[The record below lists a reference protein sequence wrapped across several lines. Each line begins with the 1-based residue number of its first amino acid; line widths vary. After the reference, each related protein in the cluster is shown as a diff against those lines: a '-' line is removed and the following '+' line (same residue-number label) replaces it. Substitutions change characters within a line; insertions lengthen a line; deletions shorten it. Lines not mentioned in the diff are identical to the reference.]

1 MENIALHKMQQ
12 DMRISRYDGEPQA
25 NYVGRIIY
33 SALCHWMR
41 YIVMDETTQRYDI
54 KGKAYVLGRMKELLS
69 IMAESFP
76 VSKRWLFGNLS
87 NPDDCDELIRTLRDK
102 MLVAGELFEVD
113 ETLNIGLP
121 MYTKSLCVDGYV
133 RIVGLS
139 EEITRS
145 EHVGVTRVIRSEGN
159 IDNKVLIDK
168 VVVDEYLDWIY
179 AGALWNECHNFEA
192 FEFFDPF
199 SRKPPS
205 QSWTNVIPNS
215 GDKILARVTLYNNIH
230 EYYLIKREHDKY
242 WNAPIPTVLSEWREE
257 RRVIL
262 ALRKSVGNMM
272 QAVYNKKE
280 AVCILNL
287 YCGLPLKEQGIIDTY
302 CWPLNSMGDKY
313 NYVVPEFIWEDIKSI
328 ILDNLGIELK
338 ERRTNG

>member
-1 MENIALHKMQQ
+1 MEINTLIKMQQ
-12 DMRISRYDGEPQA
+12 DMRISRYEGEAQA
-25 NYVGRIIY
+25 NYVGRILY

-41 YIVMDETTQRYDI
+41 YIVMDETTQRHDI
-54 KGKAYVLGRMKELLS
+54 KSKAYILGRMRELLS

-76 VSKRWLFGNLS
+76 VSKRWLFGDLS
-87 NPDDCDELIRTLRDK
+87 NPDDCNELIRTLREK
-102 MLVAGELFEVD
+102 MLVAGELLEVD
-113 ETLNIGLP
+113 ESLNIGLP
-121 MYTKSLCVDGYV
+121 IYTKSLCVDGYV

-159 IDNKVLIDK
+159 NDNRVLIDK
-168 VVVDEYLDWIY
+168 VVIDEYLDWIY
-179 AGALWNECHNFEA
+179 MGTLWDECHSFEA

-215 GDKILARVTLYNNIH
+215 GDKMLARVTLFNSIH
-230 EYYLIKREHDKY
+230 EYHLIKREQDKY
-242 WNAPIPTVLSEWREE
+242 WNAPITTVLSEWREE
-257 RRVIL
+257 RRVML

-272 QAVYNKKE
+272 HAVYDKKD

-287 YCGLPLKEQGIIDTY
+287 YCGLPLREQGIIDTY

-328 ILDNLGIELK
+328 ITDNLGIELK
-338 ERRTNG
+338 EKN